1 MFTPPPSEENV
12 LIVKQSVSTGLS
24 VNARL
29 LQVAGCVVAAA
40 ISFVLMDEADLWYP
54 QEVVV
59 TEEIDVSAEVVGGGF
74 PAYPVDAVPRLIA
87 ELDALDSKLWKKN
100 GEVLRARAPVS
111 IEPPSVSVAPLTAFE
126 SSPLAPPLPAKREL
140 VASSGPWLNGLVKIS
155 GSGLRLFSGGV
166 AVFEKGGQRVVFQE
180 GQVLPNGEVVI
191 SVDDRALLIETDV
204 RQIQLIDDGA

>member
-12 LIVKQSVSTGLS
+12 LIVKQSVSDALPLR
-24 VNARL
+24 ARL
-29 LQVAGCVVAAA
+29 FQLTGCLVVAA
-40 ISFVLMDEADLWYP
+40 IGFVTVAESGLFHPPD
-54 QEVVV
+54 VVV
-59 TEEIDVSAEVVGGGF
+59 TEEPELSVEVLSPDF
-74 PAYPVDAVPRLIA
+74 PAYPVDAVPQLIT

-100 GEVLRARAPVS
+100 GDILRARAPVLV
-111 IEPPSVSVAPLTAFE
+111 EPSSASVPPVAVFE
-126 SSPLAPPLPAKREL
+126 ASPLAPPLPPKREV

-191 SVDDRALLIETDV
+191 SVDDRALSIETDV
-204 RQIQLIDDGA
+204 RKIQLIDDGA